1 VLLAAVSLVLAAGS
15 APAGADAAETVIGF
29 DDQATGATIGTQYQA
44 QGVTFDVEPS
54 GAAGLHPF
62 VVEPPAGEPHSSPK
76 VLDVSQKCG
85 SEFAEAHMWARF
97 AAARGYVGIYVGGV
111 EPTEGHEAPI
121 TLQGYDLG
129 GNAIPAAKDTQTIS
143 GKGVNTRLEI
153 SDSESNISFIELTSS
168 VGPICHVAVDDLAF
182 ETLPSA
188 IPPDFGLSGPSL
200 ATTLTPGGSASVP
213 LVLHRNSTSTG
224 PIAFVVNGL
233 PPGMAASV
241 SPNPS
246 SGPDGSGLTLNL
258 SVQTNAPPVSNSLIT
273 VEGVPS
279 PQAGGHNRSLK
290 IPVSVAGNYDLRA
303 QGLEVTQGIQPE
315 GDLKP
320 SGSNESGGSYN
331 WLSLIAHKRT
341 ADRLGHQ
348 GSRSPPLR
356 LPERARTARQPA
368 PAGLRPA
375 LDPGRGARA
384 DECSGGQPG
393 PGARSGADEQRT
405 RLHVHPAR
413 VLDLGD
419 DQPPRPH
426 LSGTGLPAARTPT
439 GVLDPR
445 LHHQQRLHVE
455 RGEVL

>member
-1 VLLAAVSLVLAAGS
+1 VAG
-15 APAGADAAETVIGF
+15 DTVINF
-29 DDQATGATIGTQYQA
+29 DDQAAGTAIENQYGTE
-44 QGVTFDVEPS
+44 GVTFNETPS
-54 GAAGLHPF
+54 GLKVPAPTIVTPSGGEAHS
-62 VVEPPAGEPHSSPK
+62 PPN

-279 PQAGGHNRSLK
+279 PQAGR
-290 IPVSVAGNYDLRA
+290 
-303 QGLEVTQGIQPE
+303 
-315 GDLKP
+315 
-320 SGSNESGGSYN
+320 GS
-331 WLSLIAHKRT
+331 K
-341 ADRLGHQ
+341 
-348 GSRSPPLR
+348 
-356 LPERARTARQPA
+356 
-368 PAGLRPA
+368 
-375 LDPGRGARA
+375 
-384 DECSGGQPG
+384 
-393 PGARSGADEQRT
+393 
-405 RLHVHPAR
+405 
-413 VLDLGD
+413 
-419 DQPPRPH
+419 
-426 LSGTGLPAARTPT
+426 
-439 GVLDPR
+439 
-445 LHHQQRLHVE
+445 
-455 RGEVL
+455 